1 MSGEVESQWFGS
13 PAAFIFSSFPPS
25 CCSASF
31 LPVLFEFQKGLII
44 NSSVIVFPTAPEVLV
59 PTRFVYSSAYRS
71 SRINKGLGRGLGEG

>member
-1 MSGEVESQWFGS
+1 MARLRASGLG
-13 PAAFIFSSFPPS
+13 ALLR
-25 CCSASF
+25 SF
-31 LPVLFEFQKGLII
+31 LALFLPPAVLPLSSLVLFEFQKGLII